1 MTAPPPGYPSRR
13 KLLAIGAT
21 LAVIATTAGLL
32 APEDERDGRP
42 APTPTPS
49 SQGDADRPGP

>member
-1 MTAPPPGYPSRR
+1 MTDAPPGYPSRR

-32 APEDERDGRP
+32 APDEDAERSP

-49 SQGDADRPGP
+49 GQSDPDRPGP